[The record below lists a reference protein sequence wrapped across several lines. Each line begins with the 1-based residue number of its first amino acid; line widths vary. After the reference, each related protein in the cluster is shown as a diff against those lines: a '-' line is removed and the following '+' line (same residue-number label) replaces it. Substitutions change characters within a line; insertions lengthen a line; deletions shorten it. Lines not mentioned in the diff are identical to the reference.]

1 MAERRMFTKKITESD
16 AFLEMPSSAQN
27 LYFHLN
33 MEADDD
39 GFVNAPKKIMRMVGA
54 SDDDIKLLIMKKFV
68 LVFDSGVIVIK
79 HWRMHNLIRS
89 DRYHPTQYQEEF
101 RTLELKEDNAYR
113 QPLKAIEEEP
123 ERCLATTW
131 QPNDNQM
138 EPEVRLGKDRRG
150 KVSIVRHKHG
160 EYQNVLLT
168 DEEMEKLK
176 TEFPNDYQQRIERL
190 SEYIASTG
198 KRYKNHLATIRSW
211 ARKDRPRE
219 EKPPVYDSSTNKDMS
234 ADDEAEL
241 LRLMKGEI

>member
-1 MAERRMFTKKITESD
+1 MKTIQDEARNLTIEEITKLEADTIGISFFAKGSPLPFRDDES
-16 AFLEMPSSAQN
+16 PTKYQN
-27 LYFHLN
+27 LLATLYFDEN
-33 MEADDD
+33 MSYSQTPDD
-39 GFVNAPKKIMRMVGA
+39 GHKPVVN
-54 SDDDIKLLIMKKFV
+54 
-68 LVFDSGVIVIK
+68 
-79 HWRMHNLIRS
+79 
-89 DRYHPTQYQEEF
+89 
-101 RTLELKEDNAYR
+101 
-113 QPLKAIEEEP
+113 
-123 ERCLATTW
+123 LATNGK
-131 QPNDNQM
+131 PSDNQTGDNLAT
-138 EPEVRLGKDRRG
+138 EVRLGKDRID

-211 ARKDRPRE
+211 ARKDKPRE

-241 LRLMKGEI
+241 LRLMKGEQ